1 MDDYRVE
8 KLADDIRAGMKI
20 TTNMVRRF
28 YRIPDQEAIDLL
40 EKSKLRAEELDLD
53 IEIQRQSEMDIKR
66 RKQRRTN
73 NSYNRQ
79 NKGWH

>member
-40 EKSKLRAEELDLD
+40 KKSKLRAEELDYD
-53 IEIQRQSEMDIKR
+53 REVQEQNEIAARRRAKR
-66 RKQRRTN
+66 YFN
-73 NSYNRQ
+73 Y
-79 NKGWH
+79 

>member
-28 YRIPDQEAIDLL
+28 YRIPDQEAMDLL
-40 EKSKLRAEELDLD
+40 KKAKLRAEELDYD
-53 IEIQRQSEMDIKR
+53 REVQKQSEIDAKR
-66 RKQRRTN
+66 QAQRYFGGSSGYRSD
-73 NSYNRQ
+73 SYR
-79 NKGWH
+79 

>member
-28 YRIPDQEAIDLL
+28 YRIPDQEAMDLL
-40 EKSKLRAEELDLD
+40 KKSKLRAEELDYD
-53 IEIQRQSEMDIKR
+53 REVQKQSESDAKR
-66 RKQRRTN
+66 RAKR
-73 NSYNRQ
+73 YF
-79 NKGWH
+79 G

>member
-40 EKSKLRAEELDLD
+40 KKSKLRAEELDYD
-53 IEIQRQSEMDIKR
+53 REVQKQSESDAKR
-66 RKQRRTN
+66 QAQRYLGGSSGYRS
-73 NSYNRQ
+73 NSYR
-79 NKGWH
+79 